1 MGNAE
6 NKFLDCLKWK
16 TILKHSIF
24 EPFISG
30 FIIFQKPIEIII
42 REHVSVDPVEEQIK
56 KCILLAN
63 RTVTLSCLILSSL
76 DNDVSRKTQTYPEA
90 TIYCLVS

>member
-1 MGNAE
+1 MVHKWPLGSHEQLFVIHFSLCKYNAIFFFYPEMGNAE

-42 REHVSVDPVEEQIK
+42 R
-56 KCILLAN
+56 
-63 RTVTLSCLILSSL
+63 
-76 DNDVSRKTQTYPEA
+76 
-90 TIYCLVS
+90 

>member
-42 REHVSVDPVEEQIK
+42 R
-56 KCILLAN
+56 
-63 RTVTLSCLILSSL
+63 
-76 DNDVSRKTQTYPEA
+76 
-90 TIYCLVS
+90 